1 MIATI
6 ARALGINAL
15 VAYALIALIGASSVW
30 GYGALKY
37 RAGKAD
43 GALTEQTMWL
53 TKMAE
58 VRAEN
63 ERKRQAAQAQINRIE
78 SEVLSQQ
85 KRAAEAETALEEII
99 HEIET
104 DAPVGALLPRKLSI
118 QLDKIGR

>member
-6 ARALGINAL
+6 ARALGINTLVTYAL
-15 VAYALIALIGASSVW
+15 VAMLGVGSLW

-43 GALTEQTMWL
+43 GALTEQTLWL

-58 VRAEN
+58 LRAEN
-63 ERKRQAAQAQINRIE
+63 ERKRRIAQTEIDRIE

-85 KRAAEAETALEEII
+85 RRAAEAEAALEEII
-99 HEIET
+99 HEFET
-104 DAPVGALLPRKLSI
+104 DAPSGALLPRKLSNS
-118 QLDKIGR
+118 LNKIGR